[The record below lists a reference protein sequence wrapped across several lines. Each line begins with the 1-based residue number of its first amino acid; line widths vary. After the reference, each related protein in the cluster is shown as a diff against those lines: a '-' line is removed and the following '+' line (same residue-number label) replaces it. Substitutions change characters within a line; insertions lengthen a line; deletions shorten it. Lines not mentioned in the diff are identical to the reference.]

1 MVPLYIKLI
10 NFSWLVIILVSIAY
24 RCTYAQTDQ
33 NKHFEQVQALSQRHP
48 DSALIIL
55 KKLHANALNQNN
67 STVAALSLKQMG
79 QICFNQGH
87 YAQALDFYQHADKLF
102 NQQKNKD
109 LLAAN
114 LSKMGILFYYNK
126 QLNNS
131 RTFYQRALS
140 IYRQTGNLKG
150 QAEAFGDIGHLF
162 EKQHRYDSAFYYQR
176 MALARFN
183 QIANTQGAAK
193 IYENLGSI
201 YEDLAKY
208 DSAFV
213 CFNESKRL
221 YNADKNTVAGIEVIN
236 NIGDVL
242 RKTGRYAE
250 SIKQTRKAYNLAL
263 QTNNL
268 YQLASSS
275 RDLGK
280 AYQLLKQMDSAYHY
294 VELSRK
300 YSLDVYSKEAL
311 NQTAFLQVLYD
322 INKKSDEINRL
333 NEIRRV
339 NRIIT
344 VAVIT
349 VVLLLILIGFIIFS
363 RQRLKIRDQK
373 ILAEQ
378 NKSIFET
385 QHELMQ
391 LELKNKQLEED
402 SLKQQLELKGKE
414 LSTHTLNLIKNN
426 QLLESMR
433 NTLQEMVK
441 EDKRDQKKQMQ
452 HIVHQINQ
460 SFNHEQQWKEFTT
473 AFEQVHQRFF
483 DNLKQHSSDLTSTDI
498 RLIALL
504 KVNLDSK
511 DIASLLGISLDSLRV
526 ARYRLRK
533 KLNMEQG
540 DNLTSFIQAL

>member
-1 MVPLYIKLI
+1 MVNKNILLLHFILLI
-10 NFSWLVIILVSIAY
+10 AFSIHYTTLK
-24 RCTYAQTDQ
+24 AQTNQ
-33 NKHFEQVQALSQRHP
+33 SQQLNQALIISQHHP
-48 DSALIIL
+48 DSALIVL
-55 KKLHANALNQNN
+55 KKVHATALKNN
-67 STVAALSLKQMG
+67 DMVVAGNSLQQMG

-126 QLNNS
+126 QLN
-131 RTFYQRALS
+131 RARVLYTKALA

-150 QAEAFGDIGHLF
+150 QAEVFGDIGHLF
-162 EKQHRYDSAFYYQR
+162 EKSRRYDSAFYYQR
-176 MALARFN
+176 MALSRFD
-183 QIANTQGAAK
+183 QINYRQGSAK

-208 DSAFV
+208 DSAYV
-213 CFNESKRL
+213 CFNLSKQL
-221 YNADKNTVAGIEVIN
+221 YDDDGNTVAGIEVIN

-250 SIKQTRKAYNLAL
+250 SIKQTRKAFNLAL

-280 AYQLLKQMDSAYHY
+280 AFQLLKQMDSAYHY
-294 VELSRK
+294 VELSRR
-300 YSLDVYSKEAL
+300 YSLDVYSKEGL

-333 NEIRRV
+333 NTIRKT

-344 VAVIT
+344 VAVVT
-349 VVLLLILIGFIIFS
+349 VVILLIVMSLIIFS

-378 NKSIFET
+378 NRSIFEA
-385 QHELMQ
+385 QRDLME
-391 LELKNKQLEED
+391 LELKNKELEEE
-402 SLKQQLELKGKE
+402 SLKHQLELKGKE

-426 QLLESMR
+426 QLLEGMR
-433 NTLQEMVK
+433 NTLQDMVK

-452 HIVHQINQ
+452 QIVHQINQ
-460 SFNHEQQWKEFTT
+460 SFNHEQHWKEFTT
-473 AFEQVHQRFF
+473 AFEQVHQSFF
-483 DNLKQHSSDLTSTDI
+483 DNLKQHSTDLTSTDI

-504 KVNLDSK
+504 KVNLNSK
-511 DIASLLGISLDSLRV
+511 DIASLLGISMDSLRV

-540 DNLTSFIQAL
+540 DNLTTFIQAL